1 MNRMTIT
8 TITLAAALT
17 LAGCGAD
24 TDTDTAPATSEST
37 TSSSSTSSSPS
48 TTTTTVTSTRPAETT
63 SAEPQAAAP
72 AETMLPGDPRLMQM
86 AAFSDTVGVFLDSTN
101 SNPEGRYY
109 WVCNGGDAGAEYGSP
124 VEPGTCAGPLTYA
137 ESQVL
142 GEQLYYAVLNGIAGS
157 LEELGQ
163 ELQAEYGY
171 DDGLASEGDITA
183 RFWECIDAGGTE
195 ESCLEM

>member
-1 MNRMTIT
+1 MNRMTMTIT
-8 TITLAAALT
+8 TITLTAVLALT
-17 LAGCGAD
+17 GCGA
-24 TDTDTAPATSEST
+24 DTDTAPATSAST
-37 TSSSSTSSSPS
+37 TSSSSSS
-48 TTTTTVTSTRPAETT
+48 TTTTTVSSPQPAETP

-72 AETMLPGDPRLMQM
+72 AETMLPGDSRLVEV

-124 VEPGTCAGPLTYA
+124 VDPGTCAGPLTYE
-137 ESQVL
+137 ESQVV
-142 GEQLYYAVLNGIAGS
+142 GAQLYEAVMGGIS
-157 LEELGQ
+157 DTLTDLDQ

-183 RFWECIDAGGTE
+183 QFWDCMDAGGTE
-195 ESCLEM
+195 ETCLQ